1 VMHDGQ
7 EHTKSFYHDQSIVT
21 SYTSL
26 LTGQPSN
33 LFADCLTNCTV
44 LVGNYDKIRKLNDK
58 YLSLQIVARKVA
70 EREFIKKDTREYQFL
85 SMDAKER
92 YKEFLKEHGEIQE
105 LIAHKYIA
113 SYLGI
118 RSETLSR
125 IKSQC

>member
-1 VMHDGQ
+1 M
-7 EHTKSFYHDQSIVT
+7 
-21 SYTSL
+21 
-26 LTGQPSN
+26 
-33 LFADCLTNCTV
+33 
-44 LVGNYDKIRKLNDK
+44 VGNYDKIRKLNDK